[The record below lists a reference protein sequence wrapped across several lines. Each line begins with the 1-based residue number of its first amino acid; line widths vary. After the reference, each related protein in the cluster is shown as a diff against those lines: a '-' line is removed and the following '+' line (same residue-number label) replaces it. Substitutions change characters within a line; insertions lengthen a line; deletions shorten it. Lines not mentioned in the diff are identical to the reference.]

1 MTASL
6 NNLLGFVAFT
16 HDIRSVKRAMWV
28 KGEGQFENDSEHSYQ
43 LAMVVLY
50 IAENDR
56 QQIDVYKAMGLAL
69 VHDIVEVHAGDTP
82 TFGSNADTLT
92 QVERE
97 PKAITTLRAQWPK
110 LSLMHA
116 LIEEY
121 ETKSSPEAKLVYA
134 LDKLVPVLN
143 NYLDNGRNWKKGHI
157 SLDQVIKVKVGK
169 VDVDPIVKRYFEE
182 MLAVLKK
189 KPELFG

>member
-69 VHDIVEVHAGDTP
+69 VHDINLLSKIG
-82 TFGSNADTLT
+82 
-92 QVERE
+92 
-97 PKAITTLRAQWPK
+97 RA
-110 LSLMHA
+110 H
-116 LIEEY
+116 
-121 ETKSSPEAKLVYA
+121 V
-134 LDKLVPVLN
+134 
-143 NYLDNGRNWKKGHI
+143 
-157 SLDQVIKVKVGK
+157 
-169 VDVDPIVKRYFEE
+169 
-182 MLAVLKK
+182 
-189 KPELFG
+189 